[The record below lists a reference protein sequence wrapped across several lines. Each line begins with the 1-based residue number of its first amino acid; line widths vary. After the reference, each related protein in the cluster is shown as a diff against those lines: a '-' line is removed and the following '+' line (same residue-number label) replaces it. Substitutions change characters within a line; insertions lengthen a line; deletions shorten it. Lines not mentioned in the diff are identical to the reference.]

1 MVVNMVTAIINP
13 QKSGGNS
20 KGNLWDNFI
29 DNEKSLERVIYV
41 SEKIKW

>member
-1 MVVNMVTAIINP
+1 MVVNMVMAIINP

-20 KGNLWDNFI
+20 KGNLWDIFI
-29 DNEKSLERVIYV
+29 EKSLERVIYV